1 MVNTIEGKDFKIN
14 NLNPEI
20 ATIYPLFKD
29 KEYTGFDGNY
39 LVVDFGNDRKPGDLT
54 TVNFI
59 FQSDKYKINSTG
71 ASCGCTNPTYRKT
84 ENSNEYHVTIE
95 FRSNQITQNVSKMA
109 TLYLN
114 NNQHMLKFNIVMN
127 RP

>member
-1 MVNTIEGKDFKIN
+1 MINKIEGQDFKIE

-20 ATIYPLFKD
+20 ASIYPLFED
-29 KEYTGFDGNY
+29 REYKGFDNNY
-39 LVVDFGNDRKPGDLT
+39 LVVDFGNGKKPGDLT

-59 FQSDKYKINSTG
+59 FKSDKFKITGTG

-84 ENSNEYHVTIE
+84 ENKNEYHVTIE
-95 FRSNQITQNVSKMA
+95 FRSNQIASNVSKMA

-127 RP
+127 RS